1 MVRSTAGMVA
11 MTTSPGVVLSLCDR
25 TGKMV
30 QPWAEAGYEC
40 WCVDTQHEPGYRKE
54 GNITYVGADL
64 RYPLPLPATVAIAFA
79 FPPCTHLAA
88 SGARWFKGKGL
99 KALSEGIELVGICAD
114 LCEKTGAPWMLEN
127 PIGSLST
134 YWRKPDYR
142 FDPCDYGGYLDP
154 IGDQYTK
161 KTCLWVGNGFVMPAP
176 KSVAAIEGS
185 RMHLIPPSEA
195 RANLRSETPAG
206 FARAVFVANTTPESD
221 LVPLLPRP
229 KP

>member
-1 MVRSTAGMVA
+1 
-11 MTTSPGVVLSLCDR
+11 
-25 TGKMV
+25 MV

-40 WCVDTQHEPGYRKE
+40 WCVDTQHDPGYRKQE
-54 GNITYVGADL
+54 NITYVGADL
-64 RYPLPLPATVAIAFA
+64 RYPLPLPAAVAIAFA

-161 KTCLWVGNGFVMPAP
+161 KTCLWVGNGFKMPPP
-176 KSVAAIEGS
+176 KAVTAIEGS
-185 RMHLIPPSEA
+185 RMHLIPPSET

-206 FARAVFVANTTPESD
+206 FARAVFEANTVSKAK
-221 LVPLLPRP
+221 VSSR
-229 KP
+229 